1 MSKELITNKLVI
13 QSSGVPMFIKNLP
26 KQIQAL
32 IDHYCGGSLLAFSK
46 KIGVPQSTLQYNMS
60 RENEKNL
67 LKILPKIL
75 SNCPEVSESW
85 LYTGEG
91 AMLGRPRPNG
101 IRSAENSRGKLIG
114 DLLFEAL
121 GAAQL
126 EETEVAKV
134 ARLDKAEWQAVL
146 ESSEYPSYSML
157 QALYDQFGLNV
168 EFLFSAR
175 SKMPWLPLSELQI
188 VEFLLGRE
196 SAYPP
201 SPRDLEEW
209 FGCSKDEARDYL
221 KQYKEWLVSIRE
233 NGFEKAYDEGVGE
246 PVLKQEWIEHFCEH
260 AELEWLPA
268 MRPQE
273 GGFIRLLPYSLKE
286 EKRKLEHELAELR
299 PRLDAALQKIIQ
311 LQEEVIDLQNSL
323 KAQRSVLGQTSAHGD
338 TMSC

>member
-1 MSKELITNKLVI
+1 
-13 QSSGVPMFIKNLP
+13 MFIKNLP
-26 KQIQAL
+26 RQIQAL

-60 RENEKNL
+60 RGDEKNL

-75 SNCPEVSESW
+75 ANCPEVCESW

-91 AMLGRPRPNG
+91 EMLGRPRPNG
-101 IRSAENSRGKLIG
+101 VRSARNSKGKLTG

-121 GAAQL
+121 GAAQV
-126 EETEVAKV
+126 EESEVARA
-134 ARLDKAEWQAVL
+134 ARLDKAEWRAVL
-146 ESSEYPSYSML
+146 ESSEYPSFSML
-157 QALYDQFGLNV
+157 QTLYDQFGLNV
-168 EFLFSAR
+168 EFLLSAR

-201 SPRDLEEW
+201 GPRDMEEW
-209 FGCSKDEARDYL
+209 FGCSKDEARAYL
-221 KQYKEWLVSIRE
+221 KLYKEWLDHIRE
-233 NGFEKAYDEGVGE
+233 YGFENAYNKDMGA

-260 AELEWLPA
+260 AELEWLPS

-286 EKRKLEHELAELR
+286 EKQKLEHELAELR

-311 LQEEVIDLQNSL
+311 LQGEVIDLQNSL
-323 KAQRSVLGQTSAHGD
+323 KTQRECALGQISARGG
-338 TMSC
+338 TMPC